1 MNIEDAKKKLDQSN
15 INNLYNS
22 AKGIM
27 SGVSKAASGTMSGSV
42 AEAIKNAGAQ
52 DVEEKLTQV
61 KESSD
66 RTKQLLQEAKAE
78 QQAGSDAA
86 IQPEEEQED
95 GLQRM
100 IREAQIQTDQLVK
113 PKGLLGGDEALAGA
127 GQKLLQTT
135 VLQGQAT
142 GVPMA
147 GSQEEEE
154 PWVDTSYLTPQAEL
168 KEQGKQMQGAWVDPR
183 AGSYVQIKQPDGSFV
198 QDPMMYMRDGTATST
213 EGKTEAEIRE
223 MIRQA
228 KDDTFTLTGRVY
240 KPNADGSVPQWLSV
254 GDQVV
259 TAGGTYV
266 ITGHNR
272 EKGGYHSM
280 LLDANQTT
288 DNYQGNYNTG
298 TYGSIIGERN
308 QYNDSFKGIR
318 DSNGEYDGY
327 GGYSINQQTGQTQ
340 FDTVSHTFD
349 GEWTRSAIIDGK
361 GYKLGARGELE
372 PLEAGSLIQDASQ
385 RYWVIGADGTP
396 IDVTPENPMNN
407 PLNDPTGVVGRIQRE
422 EAKKAGLDLYR
433 NERAESGPAID
444 PATQAKI
451 DQLQMQLERQKS
463 AAEAANRD
471 LYRQYRL
478 GQERLEDQLVGA
490 GLNTSGVSEKVQAQL
505 TADYLS
511 GMNQNRQQTRTAE
524 EDAAYQIEM
533 ARLMALQER
542 EAQRK
547 AEAQQKAATLA
558 QYGDFS
564 GYGALGYTP
573 QQIAGMKQAYDAENA
588 PDTGYK
594 GLSDYAK
601 TLLGLYQANPGYDIK
616 RGLQQALDGGLIS
629 QQDYIAALQT
639 AAGMAV

>member
-1 MNIEDAKKKLDQSN
+1 MTTIEEVRQRLQNNGMASQLHAPVQGTEQKAQS
-15 INNLYNS
+15 
-22 AKGIM
+22 M
-27 SGVSKAASGTMSGSV
+27 TDRV
-42 AEAIKNAGAQ
+42 AEAIKAQGAKLEAQREAVKQGEDLELKNISEKMPDLGAGADARQ
-52 DVEEKLTQV
+52 EPMELDAGDGLQKMIDEAKLQTDAITQV
-61 KESSD
+61 K
-66 RTKQLLQEAKAE
+66 
-78 QQAGSDAA
+78 G
-86 IQPEEEQED
+86 
-95 GLQRM
+95 
-100 IREAQIQTDQLVK
+100 V
-113 PKGLLGGDEALAGA
+113 LGGDAQLAKA
-127 GQKLLQTT
+127 GQAFKVAVGLLPN
-135 VLQGQAT
+135 VDKK
-142 GVPMA
+142 
-147 GSQEEEE
+147 EE
-154 PWVDTSYLTPQAEL
+154 WVDESYLNPNPVTDIRLEGRYLPENAGQLMTDNAGESWMYNDRGGLIHVTGKSQAEL
-168 KEQGKQMQGAWVDPR
+168 DQMRQQYTDP
-183 AGSYVQIKQPDGSFV
+183 
-198 QDPMMYMRDGTATST
+198 
-213 EGKTEAEIRE
+213 
-223 MIRQA
+223 
-228 KDDTFTLTGRVY
+228 TFAITGRVY
-240 KPNADGSVPQWLSV
+240 GLDSNGNTPQWLSV

-266 ITGHNR
+266 ITGHKP
-272 EKGGYHSM
+272 EGGYTSM
-280 LLDANQTT
+280 LYDAGQTT
-288 DNYQGNYNTG
+288 ANFGGNYNTG
-298 TYGSIIGERN
+298 TYGSIIGQRN
-308 QYNDSFKGIR
+308 GNADDFRGNRQSA
-318 DSNGEYDGY
+318 GEFTGY
-327 GGYSINQQTGQTQ
+327 GGYSINRQTGQTQ
-340 FDTVSHTFD
+340 FDTVAHTFD

-361 GYKLGARGELE
+361 GYKLGARGDLE

-407 PLNDPTGVVGRIQRE
+407 PLNDPTGEVGRIQRE
-422 EAKKAGLDLYR
+422 EAKKAGLNLYR
-433 NERAESGPAID
+433 NERKESGPAID

-451 DQLQMQLERQKS
+451 DQLRMQLERQQS

-533 ARLMALQER
+533 AQLMALQEA

-564 GYGALGYTP
+564 GYYDLGYTP
-573 QQIAGMKQAYDAENA
+573 AQIAGMEQTYAAQNA

-594 GLSDYAK
+594 GLSDYAQ

>member
-1 MNIEDAKKKLDQSN
+1 MNITMSADDQRKIDEYKKKF
-15 INNLYNS
+15 
-22 AKGIM
+22 
-27 SGVSKAASGTMSGSV
+27 
-42 AEAIKNAGAQ
+42 AEAQANNDQAGMDAAHAGA
-52 DVEEKLTQV
+52 EEVRASYNFSGGADGSQYVTIG
-61 KESSD
+61 KE
-66 RTKQLLQEAKAE
+66 EAKEKKQTAPE
-78 QQAGSDAA
+78 TEWDNAAMQQ
-86 IQPEEEQED
+86 PED

-100 IREAQIQTDQLVK
+100 IQEAQLQTDLMTQPNAVLTGVNQT
-113 PKGLLGGDEALAGA
+113 LTA
-127 GQKLLQTT
+127 GQKAA
-135 VLQGQAT
+135 VL
-142 GVPMA
+142 PMA
-147 GSQEEEE
+147 ETTEKEE
-154 PWVDTSYLTPQAEL
+154 WVDNSYLTPQSEL
-168 KEQGKQMQGAWVDPR
+168 KEQGQRMQGAWVDPR

-223 MIRQA
+223 MIRKAQ
-228 KDDTFTLTGRVY
+228 DDTFALTGRVY
-240 KPNADGSVPQWLSV
+240 RPNADGTVPQWLSV

-266 ITGHNR
+266 ITGHDR
-272 EKGGYHSM
+272 EKGGYHSK

-308 QYNDSFKGIR
+308 QFNDSFKGIR

-327 GGYSINQQTGQTQ
+327 GGYSINGQTGQTQ

-407 PLNDPTGVVGRIQRE
+407 PLNDPTGMVGRIQLE

-451 DQLQMQLERQKS
+451 DQLQLQLQRQQS

-564 GYGALGYTP
+564 GYGELGYTP

-594 GLSDYAK
+594 GLSDYAQ

>member
-1 MNIEDAKKKLDQSN
+1 MDMTIKDPKQQIKKTGMDELLKQPQNTAPTATAD
-15 INNLYNS
+15 
-22 AKGIM
+22 M
-27 SGVSKAASGTMSGSV
+27 SQQV
-42 AEAIKNAGAQ
+42 AEAIKQAGQ
-52 DVEEKLTQV
+52 KSNEEKLQTV
-61 KESSD
+61 RES
-66 RTKQLLQEAKAE
+66 TEKTAKQLREEADAFQVGE
-78 QQAGSDAA
+78 SAVMQQ
-86 IQPEEEQED
+86 PED

-100 IREAQIQTDQLVK
+100 IQEAKLQTDM
-113 PKGLLGGDEALAGA
+113 LGQGSAMIGADPDLQGA
-127 GQKLLQTT
+127 GQKLRQVT
-135 VLQGQAT
+135 
-142 GVPMA
+142 A
-147 GSQEEEE
+147 GLPAADVEEQE
-154 PWVDTSYLTPQAEL
+154 WVDNSYLTPQSEL
-168 KEQGKQMQGAWVDPR
+168 KEQGQQMQGAWVDPR
-183 AGSYVQIKQPDGSFV
+183 AGSYMQIKQPDGSFV
-198 QDPMMYMRDGTATST
+198 QDPMMYMRDGTAKST
-213 EGKTEAEIRE
+213 EGKTEEEIRE

-228 KDDTFTLTGRVY
+228 QDDTFALTGRVY
-240 KPNADGSVPQWLSV
+240 RPNADGTVPQWLSV

-266 ITGHNR
+266 ITGHDR
-272 EKGGYHSM
+272 EKGGYHSK

-308 QYNDSFKGIR
+308 QFNDAFKGVR
-318 DSNGEYDGY
+318 DSGGEFTGY
-327 GGYSINQQTGQTQ
+327 GGYSQNPNGKTQ

-349 GEWTRSAIIDGK
+349 GEWTRSAIVDGVP
-361 GYKLGARGELE
+361 YELDARGNLQ
-372 PLEAGSLIQDASQ
+372 PMEAGSLVQDASG
-385 RYWVIGADGTP
+385 RYWVVGADGGV
-396 IDVTPENPMNN
+396 IDVTPEDPRNN
-407 PLNDPTGVVGRIQRE
+407 PLNDPTGMVGRIQRE
-422 EAKKAGLDLYR
+422 EAEKAGLDLDR
-433 NERAESGPAID
+433 KRKAEQEAEKQLD

-451 DQLQMQLERQKS
+451 EQLQMQLERQKS

-533 ARLMALQER
+533 AQLMALQEA

-564 GYGALGYTP
+564 GYGELGYTP
-573 QQIAGMKQAYDAENA
+573 AQIAGMKQAYDAENA

-594 GLSDYAK
+594 GLSDYAQ

>member
-52 DVEEKLTQV
+52 DMEEKLTRV

-66 RTKQLLQEAKAE
+66 QTKQLLQEAKAE
-78 QQAGSDAA
+78 QQAGADAT

-100 IREAQIQTDQLVK
+100 IREAKLQTDM
-113 PKGLLGGDEALAGA
+113 LGQGSAMIGADPALQGA
-127 GQKLLQTT
+127 GQKLRQVT
-135 VLQGQAT
+135 
-142 GVPMA
+142 A
-147 GSQEEEE
+147 GLPAANVEEQEQE
-154 PWVDTSYLTPQAEL
+154 WVDNSYLTPQGEL
-168 KEQGKQMQGAWVDPR
+168 QEQGQKMQGAWVDPR

-228 KDDTFTLTGRVY
+228 QDDTFALTGRVY
-240 KPNADGSVPQWLSV
+240 RPNADGSVPQWLSV

-266 ITGHNR
+266 ITGHDR
-272 EKGGYHSM
+272 EKGGYHSK

-308 QYNDSFKGIR
+308 EYNDSFKGIR

-327 GGYSINQQTGQTQ
+327 GGYSINGQTGQTQ
-340 FDTVSHTFD
+340 FDTVAHTFD

-407 PLNDPTGVVGRIQRE
+407 PLNDPTGMVGRIQRE
-422 EAKKAGLDLYR
+422 EAEKAGLDLDR
-433 NERAESGPAID
+433 KRKEEQEAAKQLD

-511 GMNQNRQQTRTAE
+511 GMNANRQQTRTAE

-564 GYGALGYTP
+564 GYGELGYTP

-594 GLSDYAK
+594 GLSDYAQ

-616 RGLQQALDGGLIS
+616 RGLQQALDSGLIS

>member
-1 MNIEDAKKKLDQSN
+1 MNITDPKKQIKKTGMEELLKQPQNTAPTATAD
-15 INNLYNS
+15 
-22 AKGIM
+22 M
-27 SGVSKAASGTMSGSV
+27 SQQV
-42 AEAIKNAGAQ
+42 AEAIKQAGQ
-52 DVEEKLTQV
+52 QTNEEKLQKV
-61 KESSD
+61 QES
-66 RTKQLLQEAKAE
+66 TEKTAKQLREEADAF
-78 QQAGSDAA
+78 QAGESAVMQ
-86 IQPEEEQED
+86 QPED

-100 IREAQIQTDQLVK
+100 IREAKLQTD
-113 PKGLLGGDEALAGA
+113 LLGQGSAMIGADPALQGA
-127 GQKLLQTT
+127 GQKLRQ
-135 VLQGQAT
+135 VS
-142 GVPMA
+142 A
-147 GSQEEEE
+147 GLPAANVEEQEQE
-154 PWVDTSYLTPQAEL
+154 WVDNSYLTPQSEL
-168 KEQGKQMQGAWVDPR
+168 KEQGQQMQGAWVDPR

-213 EGKTEAEIRE
+213 EGKTEEEIRE

-228 KDDTFTLTGRVY
+228 QDDAFALTGRVY
-240 KPNADGSVPQWLSV
+240 RPNADGSVPQWLSV

-266 ITGHNR
+266 ITGHDR
-272 EKGGYHSM
+272 EKGGYHSK

-308 QYNDSFKGIR
+308 EYNDSFKGIR

-327 GGYSINQQTGQTQ
+327 GGYSINGQTGQTQ

-407 PLNDPTGVVGRIQRE
+407 PLNDPTGMVGRIQRE

-433 NERAESGPAID
+433 KRKAEQEAAKQLD

-451 DQLQMQLERQKS
+451 DQLRMQLERQKS
-463 AAEAANRD
+463 AEEAANRE

-511 GMNQNRQQTRTAE
+511 GMNQNRQETRTAE

-533 ARLMALQER
+533 ARLMALQEA

-564 GYGALGYTP
+564 GYGELGYTP
-573 QQIAGMKQAYDAENA
+573 AQIAGMKQAYDAENA

-594 GLSDYAK
+594 GLSDYAQ

>member
-42 AEAIKNAGAQ
+42 VEAIKNAGAQ
-52 DVEEKLTQV
+52 DMEEKLTQV

-66 RTKQLLQEAKAE
+66 QTKQLLQEAKAE
-78 QQAGSDAA
+78 QQAGTDAA
-86 IQPEEEQED
+86 IQPEEERED

-100 IREAQIQTDQLVK
+100 IREAQIQTDQLGQGSAMIGAD
-113 PKGLLGGDEALAGA
+113 PALQGA
-127 GQKLLQTT
+127 GQKLRQVT
-135 VLQGQAT
+135 
-142 GVPMA
+142 A
-147 GSQEEEE
+147 GLPAADAEEQE
-154 PWVDTSYLTPQAEL
+154 WVDNSYLTPQAEL
-168 KEQGKQMQGAWVDPR
+168 KAQGQQMQGAWVDPR

-213 EGKTEAEIRE
+213 EGKTEEEIRE

-228 KDDTFTLTGRVY
+228 QDDTFALTGRVY
-240 KPNADGSVPQWLSV
+240 RPNADGSVPQWLSV

-266 ITGHNR
+266 ITGHDR

-308 QYNDSFKGIR
+308 EFKDDFKGIR
-318 DSNGEYDGY
+318 DSNGEYGGY
-327 GGYSINQQTGQTQ
+327 GGYSINRQTGQTQ

-385 RYWVIGADGTP
+385 RYWVIGADGPP

-407 PLNDPTGVVGRIQRE
+407 PLNDPTGEVGRIQRE
-422 EAKKAGLDLYR
+422 EAKKAGIDLDR
-433 NERAESGPAID
+433 GERSSGNGSSID
-444 PATQAKI
+444 PVTQAKI

-533 ARLMALQER
+533 ARLMALQEA

-564 GYGALGYTP
+564 GYGELGYTP
-573 QQIAGMKQAYDAENA
+573 QQIAGMKQAYDAKNA

-594 GLSDYAK
+594 GLSDYAQ

>member
-1 MNIEDAKKKLDQSN
+1 MNITMRADDQRKIDEYKKKF
-15 INNLYNS
+15 
-22 AKGIM
+22 
-27 SGVSKAASGTMSGSV
+27 
-42 AEAIKNAGAQ
+42 AEAQANNDQAGMDAAHAGA
-52 DVEEKLTQV
+52 EEVRASYNFSGGADGSQYVTIG
-61 KESSD
+61 KE
-66 RTKQLLQEAKAE
+66 EAKEKKQTAPE
-78 QQAGSDAA
+78 TEWDNAAMQQ
-86 IQPEEEQED
+86 PED

-100 IREAQIQTDQLVK
+100 IQEAQLQTDLMTQPNAVLTGVNQT
-113 PKGLLGGDEALAGA
+113 LTA
-127 GQKLLQTT
+127 GQKAA
-135 VLQGQAT
+135 VL
-142 GVPMA
+142 PMA
-147 GSQEEEE
+147 ETTEKEE
-154 PWVDTSYLTPQAEL
+154 WVDNSYLTPQSEL
-168 KEQGKQMQGAWVDPR
+168 KEQGQRMQGAWVDPR

-223 MIRQA
+223 MIRKAQ
-228 KDDTFTLTGRVY
+228 DDTFALTGRVY
-240 KPNADGSVPQWLSV
+240 RPNADGTVPQWLSV

-266 ITGHNR
+266 ITGHDR
-272 EKGGYHSM
+272 EKGGYHSK

-308 QYNDSFKGIR
+308 QFNDSFKGIR

-327 GGYSINQQTGQTQ
+327 GGYSINGQTGQTQ

-407 PLNDPTGVVGRIQRE
+407 PLNDPTGMVGRIQLE

-451 DQLQMQLERQKS
+451 DQLQLQLQRQQS

-564 GYGALGYTP
+564 GYGELGYTP

-594 GLSDYAK
+594 GLSDYAQ

>member
-1 MNIEDAKKKLDQSN
+1 MTTIEEVRQRLQNNGMASQLHAPVQGTEQKAQS
-15 INNLYNS
+15 
-22 AKGIM
+22 M
-27 SGVSKAASGTMSGSV
+27 TDRV
-42 AEAIKNAGAQ
+42 AEAIKAQGAKLEAQREAVKQGEDLELKNISEKMPDLGAGADARQ
-52 DVEEKLTQV
+52 EPMELDAGDGLQKMIDEAKLQTDAITQV
-61 KESSD
+61 K
-66 RTKQLLQEAKAE
+66 
-78 QQAGSDAA
+78 G
-86 IQPEEEQED
+86 
-95 GLQRM
+95 
-100 IREAQIQTDQLVK
+100 V
-113 PKGLLGGDEALAGA
+113 LGGDAQLAKA
-127 GQKLLQTT
+127 GQAFKVAVGLLPN
-135 VLQGQAT
+135 VDKK
-142 GVPMA
+142 
-147 GSQEEEE
+147 EE
-154 PWVDTSYLTPQAEL
+154 WVDESYLNPNPVTDIRLEGRYLPENAGQLMTDNAGESWMYNDRGGLIHVTGKSQAEL
-168 KEQGKQMQGAWVDPR
+168 DQMRQQYTDP
-183 AGSYVQIKQPDGSFV
+183 
-198 QDPMMYMRDGTATST
+198 
-213 EGKTEAEIRE
+213 
-223 MIRQA
+223 
-228 KDDTFTLTGRVY
+228 TFALTGRVY
-240 KPNADGSVPQWLSV
+240 GLNADGSTPQWLSV

-266 ITGHNR
+266 ITGHKP
-272 EKGGYHSM
+272 EGGYTSM
-280 LLDANQTT
+280 LYDAGQTT
-288 DNYQGNYNTG
+288 ANFGGNYNTG
-298 TYGSIIGERN
+298 TYGSIIGQRN
-308 QYNDSFKGIR
+308 GNADDFRGNRQSA
-318 DSNGEYDGY
+318 GEFTGY
-327 GGYSINQQTGQTQ
+327 GGYSINRQTGQTQ
-340 FDTVSHTFD
+340 FDTVAHTFD

-361 GYKLGARGELE
+361 GYKLGARGDLE

-407 PLNDPTGVVGRIQRE
+407 PLNDPTGEVGRIQRE
-422 EAKKAGLDLYR
+422 EAKKAGLNLYR
-433 NERAESGPAID
+433 NERKESGPAID

-451 DQLQMQLERQKS
+451 DQLRMQLERQQS

-533 ARLMALQER
+533 AQLMALQEA

-564 GYGALGYTP
+564 GYYDLGYTP
-573 QQIAGMKQAYDAENA
+573 AQIAGMEQTYAAQNA

-594 GLSDYAK
+594 GLSDYAQ
-601 TLLGLYQANPGYDIK
+601 TMLGLYQANPGYDIK

>member
-1 MNIEDAKKKLDQSN
+1 MNITMSADDQRKIDEYKKKF
-15 INNLYNS
+15 
-22 AKGIM
+22 
-27 SGVSKAASGTMSGSV
+27 
-42 AEAIKNAGAQ
+42 AEAQANNDQAGMDAAHAGA
-52 DVEEKLTQV
+52 EEVRASYNFSGGADGSQYLTIG
-61 KESSD
+61 KEE
-66 RTKQLLQEAKAE
+66 TKEKKQTAPETE
-78 QQAGSDAA
+78 WDDAA
-86 IQPEEEQED
+86 MQQPED

-100 IREAQIQTDQLVK
+100 IQEAQLQTDLMTQPNAVLTGVNQT
-113 PKGLLGGDEALAGA
+113 LTA
-127 GQKLLQTT
+127 GQKAAAL
-135 VLQGQAT
+135 
-142 GVPMA
+142 PMA
-147 GSQEEEE
+147 ETTEKKE
-154 PWVDTSYLTPQAEL
+154 WVDNSYLDPNPVTDIRLEGRAVPENAGQIMTDAGGQNWMYTD
-168 KEQGKQMQGAWVDPR
+168 QGNMIQ
-183 AGSYVQIKQPDGSFV
+183 
-198 QDPMMYMRDGTATST
+198 TS
-213 EGKTEAEIRE
+213 GKTEDELE
-223 MIRQA
+223 QMRQRYT
-228 KDDTFTLTGRVY
+228 DPTFALTGRVY
-240 KPNADGSVPQWLSV
+240 GLNADGSTPQWLSV

-266 ITGHNR
+266 ITGHKP
-272 EKGGYHSM
+272 EGGYTSM
-280 LLDANQTT
+280 LYDAGQTT
-288 DNYQGNYNTG
+288 ANFGGNYNTG
-298 TYGSIIGERN
+298 TYGSIIGQRN
-308 QYNDSFKGIR
+308 GNADDFRGNRQSA
-318 DSNGEYDGY
+318 GEFTGY
-327 GGYSINQQTGQTQ
+327 GGYSINLQTGQTQ
-340 FDTVSHTFD
+340 FDTVAHTFD

-361 GYKLGARGELE
+361 GYKLGARGDLE

-407 PLNDPTGVVGRIQRE
+407 PLNDPTGEVGRIQRE
-422 EAKKAGLDLYR
+422 EAKKAGLNLYR
-433 NERAESGPAID
+433 NERKESGPAID

-451 DQLQMQLERQKS
+451 DQLRMQLERQQS

-533 ARLMALQER
+533 AQLMALQEA

-564 GYGALGYTP
+564 GYGELGYTP
-573 QQIAGMKQAYDAENA
+573 AQIAGMEQTYAAQNA

-594 GLSDYAK
+594 GLSDYAQ

>member
-1 MNIEDAKKKLDQSN
+1 MNIKDPNKQIKKTGMEELMKQPQN
-15 INNLYNS
+15 
-22 AKGIM
+22 
-27 SGVSKAASGTMSGSV
+27 AAPAAPVNTSQKV
-42 AEAIKNAGAQ
+42 ADAIKQAGQNAAA
-52 DVEEKLTQV
+52 QV
-61 KESSD
+61 KEIITGD
-66 RTKQLLQEAKAE
+66 KDELWEKVKEQGNQLRELVENNRANESAEWKPEDDLQ
-78 QQAGSDAA
+78 
-86 IQPEEEQED
+86 QPED

-100 IREAQIQTDQLVK
+100 IQEAKLQTD
-113 PKGLLGGDEALAGA
+113 LLGQGSAMIGADPALQGA
-127 GQKLLQTT
+127 GQKLRQVT
-135 VLQGQAT
+135 
-142 GVPMA
+142 A
-147 GSQEEEE
+147 GLPAANVEEQEQE
-154 PWVDTSYLTPQAEL
+154 WVDNSYLTPQSEL
-168 KEQGKQMQGAWVDPR
+168 KEQGQQMQGAWVDPR

-228 KDDTFTLTGRVY
+228 QDDTFALTGRVY
-240 KPNADGSVPQWLSV
+240 RPNADGSVPQWLSV

-266 ITGHNR
+266 ITGHDR
-272 EKGGYHSM
+272 EKGGYHSK

-308 QYNDSFKGIR
+308 EYNDSFKGIR
-318 DSNGEYDGY
+318 DSNGEFDGY
-327 GGYSINQQTGQTQ
+327 GGYSINRQTGQTQ

-407 PLNDPTGVVGRIQRE
+407 PLNDPTGMVGRIQRE

-433 NERAESGPAID
+433 NEREESGPAID

-471 LYRQYRL
+471 LYRQYRM

-490 GLNTSGVSEKVQAQL
+490 GLNNSGVSEKVQAQL

-533 ARLMALQER
+533 ARLMALQEA

-564 GYGALGYTP
+564 GYGELGYTP

-594 GLSDYAK
+594 GLSDYAQ

>member
-1 MNIEDAKKKLDQSN
+1 MTTIEEVRQRLQNNGMASQLHAPVQGTEQKAQS
-15 INNLYNS
+15 
-22 AKGIM
+22 M
-27 SGVSKAASGTMSGSV
+27 TDRV
-42 AEAIKNAGAQ
+42 AEAIKAQGAKLEAQREAVKQGEDLELKNISEKMPDLGAGADARQ
-52 DVEEKLTQV
+52 EPMELDAGDGLQKMIDEAKLQTDAITQV
-61 KESSD
+61 K
-66 RTKQLLQEAKAE
+66 
-78 QQAGSDAA
+78 G
-86 IQPEEEQED
+86 
-95 GLQRM
+95 
-100 IREAQIQTDQLVK
+100 V
-113 PKGLLGGDEALAGA
+113 LGGDAQLAKA
-127 GQKLLQTT
+127 GQAFKVAVGLLPN
-135 VLQGQAT
+135 VDKK
-142 GVPMA
+142 
-147 GSQEEEE
+147 EE
-154 PWVDTSYLTPQAEL
+154 WVDESYLNPNPVTDIRLEGRYLPENAGQLMTDNAGESWMYNDRGGLIHVTGKSQAEL
-168 KEQGKQMQGAWVDPR
+168 DQMRQQYTDP
-183 AGSYVQIKQPDGSFV
+183 
-198 QDPMMYMRDGTATST
+198 
-213 EGKTEAEIRE
+213 
-223 MIRQA
+223 
-228 KDDTFTLTGRVY
+228 TFAITGRVY
-240 KPNADGSVPQWLSV
+240 GLDSNGNTPQWLSV

-266 ITGHNR
+266 ITGHKP
-272 EKGGYHSM
+272 EGGYTSM
-280 LLDANQTT
+280 LYDAGQTT
-288 DNYQGNYNTG
+288 ANFGGNYNTG
-298 TYGSIIGERN
+298 TYGSIIG
-308 QYNDSFKGIR
+308 QQ
-318 DSNGEYDGY
+318 NGNADDFRGNRQSAGEFTGY
-327 GGYSINQQTGQTQ
+327 GGYSINRQTGQTQ
-340 FDTVSHTFD
+340 FDTVAHTFD

-361 GYKLGARGELE
+361 GYKLGARGDLE

-407 PLNDPTGVVGRIQRE
+407 PLNDPTGEVGRIQRE
-422 EAKKAGLDLYR
+422 EAKKAGLNLYR
-433 NERAESGPAID
+433 NERKESGPAID

-451 DQLQMQLERQKS
+451 DQLRMQLERQQS

-533 ARLMALQER
+533 AQLMALQEA
-542 EAQRK
+542 EVQRK

-564 GYGALGYTP
+564 GYYDLGYTP
-573 QQIAGMKQAYDAENA
+573 AQIAGMEQTYAAQNA

-594 GLSDYAK
+594 GLSDYAQ

>member
-52 DVEEKLTQV
+52 DMEEKLTKV
-61 KESSD
+61 KESSEQ
-66 RTKQLLQEAKAE
+66 TKQLLQEAKAE
-78 QQAGSDAA
+78 QQAGADAA
-86 IQPEEEQED
+86 IQPEAEQED

-100 IREAQIQTDQLVK
+100 IREAKLQTDM
-113 PKGLLGGDEALAGA
+113 LGQNSAMIGADPALQGA
-127 GQKLLQTT
+127 GQKLRQVT
-135 VLQGQAT
+135 
-142 GVPMA
+142 A
-147 GSQEEEE
+147 GLPAANVEEQEQE
-154 PWVDTSYLTPQAEL
+154 WVDNSYLTPQGEL
-168 KEQGKQMQGAWVDPR
+168 QEQGQKMQGAWVDPR

-228 KDDTFTLTGRVY
+228 QDDTFALTGRVY
-240 KPNADGSVPQWLSV
+240 RPNADGTVPQWLSV

-266 ITGHNR
+266 ITGHDR
-272 EKGGYHSM
+272 EKGGYHSK

-308 QYNDSFKGIR
+308 QFNDSFKGIR

-327 GGYSINQQTGQTQ
+327 GGYSINGQTGQTQ
-340 FDTVSHTFD
+340 FDTVAHTFD

-396 IDVTPENPMNN
+396 IDVTPEDPRNN
-407 PLNDPTGVVGRIQRE
+407 PLNDPTGMVGRIQRE
-422 EAKKAGLDLYR
+422 EAEKAGLDLYR
-433 NERAESGPAID
+433 NERKESGPAID

-451 DQLQMQLERQKS
+451 DQLRMQLERQQS

-564 GYGALGYTP
+564 GYGELGYTP

-594 GLSDYAK
+594 GLSDYAQ

>member
-52 DVEEKLTQV
+52 DMEEKLTKV
-61 KESSD
+61 KESSEQ
-66 RTKQLLQEAKAE
+66 TKQLLQEAKAE
-78 QQAGSDAA
+78 QQAGADAA

-100 IREAQIQTDQLVK
+100 IREAKLQTD
-113 PKGLLGGDEALAGA
+113 LLGQGSAMIGADPSLQGA
-127 GQKLLQTT
+127 GQKLRQIS
-135 VLQGQAT
+135 
-142 GVPMA
+142 A
-147 GSQEEEE
+147 GLPAANVEEQEQE
-154 PWVDTSYLTPQAEL
+154 WVDNSYLTPQGEL
-168 KEQGKQMQGAWVDPR
+168 QEQGQKMQGAWVDPR

-228 KDDTFTLTGRVY
+228 QDDTFALTGRVY
-240 KPNADGSVPQWLSV
+240 RPNADGSVPQWLSV

-266 ITGHNR
+266 ITGHDR
-272 EKGGYHSM
+272 EKGGYHSK

-308 QYNDSFKGIR
+308 EYNDSFKGIR

-327 GGYSINQQTGQTQ
+327 GGYSINGQTGQTQ

-407 PLNDPTGVVGRIQRE
+407 PLNDPTGMVGRIQRE
-422 EAKKAGLDLYR
+422 EAEKAGLDLDR
-433 NERAESGPAID
+433 KRKEEQEAAKQLD

-451 DQLQMQLERQKS
+451 DQLQMQLERQQS

-564 GYGALGYTP
+564 GYGELGYTP

-594 GLSDYAK
+594 GLSDYAQ

-616 RGLQQALDGGLIS
+616 RGLQQALDSGLIS

>member
-1 MNIEDAKKKLDQSN
+1 MNITMSADDQRKIDEYKKKF
-15 INNLYNS
+15 
-22 AKGIM
+22 
-27 SGVSKAASGTMSGSV
+27 
-42 AEAIKNAGAQ
+42 AEAQANNDQVGMDAAHAGA
-52 DVEEKLTQV
+52 EEVRASYNFSGGADGSQYLTIG
-61 KESSD
+61 KEE
-66 RTKQLLQEAKAE
+66 TKEKKQTAPETE
-78 QQAGSDAA
+78 WDDAA
-86 IQPEEEQED
+86 MKQPED

-100 IREAQIQTDQLVK
+100 IQEAQLQTDLMTQPNAVLTGVNQT
-113 PKGLLGGDEALAGA
+113 LTA
-127 GQKLLQTT
+127 GQKAA
-135 VLQGQAT
+135 VL
-142 GVPMA
+142 PMA
-147 GSQEEEE
+147 ETTEKEE
-154 PWVDTSYLTPQAEL
+154 WVDTSYLTPQAEL
-168 KEQGKQMQGAWVDPR
+168 KAQGQQMQGAWVDPR

-213 EGKTEAEIRE
+213 EGKTEEEIRE

-228 KDDTFTLTGRVY
+228 QDDTFALTGRVY
-240 KPNADGSVPQWLSV
+240 RPNADGSVPQWLSV

-266 ITGHNR
+266 ITGHDR
-272 EKGGYHSM
+272 EKGGYHSK

-308 QYNDSFKGIR
+308 QFNDSFKGIR
-318 DSNGEYDGY
+318 DSNGEYAGY
-327 GGYSINQQTGQTQ
+327 GGYSINRQTGQTQ
-340 FDTVSHTFD
+340 FDTVAHTFD
-349 GEWTRSAIIDGK
+349 GEWTRSAIVDGVP
-361 GYKLGARGELE
+361 YELGARGNLQ
-372 PLEAGSLIQDASQ
+372 PMEAGSLVQDASG
-385 RYWVIGADGTP
+385 RYWVVGADGGV
-396 IDVTPENPMNN
+396 IDVTPADPKNN
-407 PLNDPTGVVGRIQRE
+407 PLNDPTGMVGRIQRE
-422 EAKKAGLDLYR
+422 EAEKAGLDIDR
-433 NERAESGPAID
+433 KRKAEQEAAKQLD

-451 DQLQMQLERQKS
+451 DQLRMQLERQQS

-533 ARLMALQER
+533 AQLMALQEA

-564 GYGALGYTP
+564 GYYDLGYTP
-573 QQIAGMKQAYDAENA
+573 AQIAGMEQTYAAQNA

-594 GLSDYAK
+594 GLSDYAQ

>member
-1 MNIEDAKKKLDQSN
+1 MNITMSADDQRKIDEYKKKF
-15 INNLYNS
+15 
-22 AKGIM
+22 
-27 SGVSKAASGTMSGSV
+27 
-42 AEAIKNAGAQ
+42 AEAQANNDKAGMDAAHAGA
-52 DVEEKLTQV
+52 EEVRASYNFSGGADGSQYLTFGKEETKERKLTAP
-61 KESSD
+61 K
-66 RTKQLLQEAKAE
+66 TKWN
-78 QQAGSDAA
+78 DAA
-86 IQPEEEQED
+86 VQQPED

-100 IREAQIQTDQLVK
+100 IQEAKLQTD
-113 PKGLLGGDEALAGA
+113 LLGQGSAMIGADPALQGT
-127 GQKLLQTT
+127 GQKLRQ
-135 VLQGQAT
+135 VS
-142 GVPMA
+142 A
-147 GSQEEEE
+147 GLPAADVEEQE
-154 PWVDTSYLTPQAEL
+154 WVDNSYLTPQSEL
-168 KEQGKQMQGAWVDPR
+168 KEQGQQMQGAWVDPR
-183 AGSYVQIKQPDGSFV
+183 AGSYVQIKQPDGSFE
-198 QDPMMYMRDGTATST
+198 QDYMMYMRDGTATST
-213 EGKTEAEIRE
+213 EGKTEEEIRE

-228 KDDTFTLTGRVY
+228 QDDTFALTGRVY
-240 KPNADGSVPQWLSV
+240 RPNADGSVPQWLSV

-266 ITGHNR
+266 ITGHDR
-272 EKGGYHSM
+272 EKGGYHSK

-308 QYNDSFKGIR
+308 QFNDAFKGVR
-318 DSNGEYDGY
+318 DSGGEFTGY
-327 GGYSINQQTGQTQ
+327 GGYSQNPNGKTQ

-349 GEWTRSAIIDGK
+349 GEWTRSAIVDGVP
-361 GYKLGARGELE
+361 YELDARGNLK
-372 PLEAGSLIQDASQ
+372 PMEAGSLVQDASG
-385 RYWVIGADGTP
+385 RYWVVGADGGV
-396 IDVTPENPMNN
+396 IDVTPEDPKNS
-407 PLNDPTGVVGRIQRE
+407 PLNDPTGEVGRIQRE
-422 EAKKAGLDLYR
+422 EAEKAGLDLDR
-433 NERAESGPAID
+433 KRKAEREAAKQLD

-451 DQLQMQLERQKS
+451 DQLRMQIERQKS
-463 AAEAANRD
+463 AEEAANRD

-533 ARLMALQER
+533 AQLMALQEA
-542 EAQRK
+542 EAQRQ

-564 GYGALGYTP
+564 GYSELGYTP
-573 QQIAGMKQAYDAENA
+573 QQIAGMQQAYDAENA

-594 GLSDYAK
+594 GLSDYAQ

-616 RGLQQALDGGLIS
+616 RGLQQALDSGLIS